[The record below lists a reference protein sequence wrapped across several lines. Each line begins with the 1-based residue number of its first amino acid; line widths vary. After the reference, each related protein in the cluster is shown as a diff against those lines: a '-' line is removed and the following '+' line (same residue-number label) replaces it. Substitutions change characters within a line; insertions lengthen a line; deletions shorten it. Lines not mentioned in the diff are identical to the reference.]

1 VDQKLHEIDRL
12 YTLVHQGIN
21 EKRMLVLE
29 LAIVALFV
37 FEVVATFVFR
47 K

>member
-1 VDQKLHEIDRL
+1 
-12 YTLVHQGIN
+12 VHQGIN

-29 LAIVALFV
+29 LAIMALFV
-37 FEVVATFVFR
+37 FEVVATFFIR

>member
-12 YTLVHQGIN
+12 YTLFHQGIN
-21 EKRMLVLE
+21 EKRMLLLE
-29 LAIVALFV
+29 LAIVALFL
-37 FEVVATFVFR
+37 FEVIATFFFR